1 MAHGSGACFERSKPF
16 GLPGRHTSLGRVRIY
31 AGCMKLGR
39 SQWLLVGCLLAAAAA
54 VARIARHTPLVYRA
68 PIPQGTVLTDASLAA
83 QGHRGESG
91 DVMTIASSGPIVL
104 GEGPAQAVLTGK
116 SLAARAEALAPG
128 RRIYLVLRELRASE
142 PPGVLYHVYL
152 DLPAGAT
159 PAKDDIHFA
168 GTLNFYDAV
177 PLQGEAG
184 ASSKFRS
191 FDVTD
196 LVKTLQR
203 RKALS
208 DPTTVTIIPS
218 GIPASGA
225 QASVGKVEIVEQ

>member
-1 MAHGSGACFERSKPF
+1 
-16 GLPGRHTSLGRVRIY
+16 
-31 AGCMKLGR
+31 MKLRR
-39 SQWLLVGCLLAAAAA
+39 SQWLLVGCLLAAVAA
-54 VARIARHTPLVYRA
+54 VPTIARRTPFVYPP
-68 PIPQGTVLTDASLAA
+68 PIPQGAVLTNASLV
-83 QGHRGESG
+83 GRGYRGESG
-91 DVMTIASSGPIVL
+91 EVMTIASSGPIVL
-104 GEGPAQAVLTGK
+104 GKGPAQVVLTGK

-128 RRIYLVLRELRASE
+128 RRIYLVLRQLRASE

-159 PAKDDIHFA
+159 PAKGDIHFA

-196 LVKTLQR
+196 LVQTLQR

-225 QASVGKVEIVEQ
+225 QASVGKAEIVEQ

>member
-1 MAHGSGACFERSKPF
+1 
-16 GLPGRHTSLGRVRIY
+16 
-31 AGCMKLGR
+31 
-39 SQWLLVGCLLAAAAA
+39 
-54 VARIARHTPLVYRA
+54 
-68 PIPQGTVLTDASLAA
+68 
-83 QGHRGESG
+83 
-91 DVMTIASSGPIVL
+91 MTIASSGPVVL
-104 GEGPAQAVLTGK
+104 GKGPAQVVLTGK
-116 SLAARAEALAPG
+116 SLAAQAEALAPG

-142 PPGVLYHVYL
+142 PPNVLYHVYL

-159 PAKDDIHFA
+159 PAKEDIHFA
-168 GTLNFYDAV
+168 GALNFYDTV
-177 PLQGEAG
+177 PLHGETG

-203 RKALS
+203 RKAIS

-225 QASVGKVEIVEQ
+225 QASVGKVEMVEQ